1 MDYEMNTDYPENTVF
16 DQQPRAGA
24 KVEAAETV
32 RLWVSQGTG
41 PMVLL
46 AVIGDSKADAVEDL
60 EAMGLRVD
68 TVDIE
73 DPVIPVGQVMDQ
85 NPTAGSAITPGSRVI
100 LFVSKGPAV
109 EQIPDLENRPVLDA
123 MNIVSQLGWLA
134 YTTEEPSKTVPEG
147 QVVRTEPPAR
157 SDLAPGSRVEIVV
170 SSGLPQV
177 VTPPVT
183 SLLEDSAVQ
192 ALEELGFE
200 VNVIYEALPAFS
212 PNDGRVISQSPQP
225 EVEVDLGTIVA
236 VVVGRAESVD
246 LDPGAGAANGD
257 GASDGEVAPSSTG

>member
-1 MDYEMNTDYPENTVF
+1 MNTDYPENTVF

-41 PMVLL
+41 PMALL

-123 MNIVSQLGWLA
+123 MNIVSRLGWLA
-134 YTTEEPSKTVPEG
+134 YTTEEPSETVPEG

-157 SDLAPGSRVEIVV
+157 SDLAPGGRVEIVV
-170 SSGLPQV
+170 SSGLPQFV
-177 VTPPVT
+177 IPPVT

-192 ALEELGFE
+192 ALEELGFA

-225 EVEVDLGTIVA
+225 EVEVDLGTIVT
-236 VVVGRAESVD
+236 VVVGRSESVN
-246 LDPGAGAANGD
+246 LDPGAGAANKDEAG
-257 GASDGEVAPSSTG
+257 DGEVAPSSAG